1 MSIAVEIAELEER
14 IAEYGPQAFL
24 VTVRDEGTPHVVS
37 AVVRIEGGRLRTG
50 AGSRTRANLA
60 ARPTATLLWS
70 PPAGAAY
77 SLIVDATADPEA
89 SDDESIAL
97 EVASAVL
104 HRMAGAPGDGPT
116 CLPVGPD

>member
-1 MSIAVEIAELEER
+1 MSIAVEIAEVEQR

-37 AVVRIEGGRLRTG
+37 VVVRVAGGRLRMG

-60 ARPTATLLWS
+60 ARPAATLLWS
-70 PPAGAAY
+70 PPIDGPY
-77 SLIVDATADPEA
+77 SLIVDATADPA
-89 SDDESIAL
+89 AGDDESIAL
-97 EVASAVL
+97 EVSSAVL

-116 CLPVGPD
+116 CLPVTSA